1 MAKLVVD
8 SGYSLRMDRIS
19 VHDLGYG
26 DDANHSYYWNSDG
39 FRVLTELDYF
49 GSVTSFNLSGLSVWY
64 DDFLEWAASDADAT
78 DTALAEMLAG
88 DDDVIGNAYDDY
100 LEGFGGSDIL
110 DGGRGADTLVGGSG
124 HDLYRVDD
132 PYDLVVEGWGEGND
146 WVYTSTS
153 YALPGGSEIEALAT
167 SNARSTLALS
177 LVGNSFANTITGNAG
192 ANVIKG
198 GGGDDFLIGGG
209 GNDVLSGNAG
219 RDVFLFS
226 SALHR
231 TRNVDTITDFSVV
244 ADTIELE
251 NGIFKALRKTGYLA
265 PGLFRTGSAAKDAN
279 DHIIYNKAAG
289 TLSFDPDGVGGLSAI
304 TFAKVKPH
312 LALTAQDFYIV

>member
-26 DDANHSYYWNSDG
+26 DDADHVYQRNGDG
-39 FRVLTELDYF
+39 FPVLTEIDYL
-49 GSVTSFNLSGLSVWY
+49 GSATSFNLSGLSVWY
-64 DDFLEWAASDADAT
+64 DDFLDWADADAT
-78 DTALAEMLAG
+78 DAALAAMLAG
-88 DDDVIGNAYDDY
+88 NDDVIGDVYDDY
-100 LEGFGGSDIL
+100 LEGFGGADIL

-132 PYDLVVEGWGEGND
+132 PYDLVVEGRGEGND

-153 YALPGGSEIEALAT
+153 YALAAGSEIEALAT
-167 SNARSTLALS
+167 SDVRSTLALS

-219 RDVFLFS
+219 RDVFLLS
-226 SALHR
+226 SPLHR
-231 TRNVDTITDFSVV
+231 TRNVDKITDFSVV
-244 ADTIELE
+244 ADTIQLE
-251 NGIFKALRKTGYLA
+251 NGVFKALYKTGYLA
-265 PGLFRTGSAAKDAN
+265 SGQFRTGSAARDAN

-289 TLSFDPDGVGGLSAI
+289 TLSYDPDGVGGVSAI
-304 TFAKVKPH
+304 KFATVKPY
-312 LALTAQDFYIV
+312 LALTALDFYVV